1 MDYICDNAG
10 FELFTDLLLL
20 AYMVDNNLAHQVRL
34 HVKAIPWYISD
45 TTAPDVEWT
54 VNYLIH
60 HKDEYLSAAGRKF
73 GRLFT
78 KRKIVIATLS
88 YFWTGPQPYFV
99 MVDVDL
105 ELYRQLTTS
114 RLAIF
119 KGDLNYRK
127 LMGDF
132 IWDSAEEFIT
142 CLRGFR
148 PTNICAIRTVKCEV
162 ICGLPEGKAD
172 SLLRRDPMWMISG
185 CYGLIQYTDSLKCSC
200 GLATSKGRS
209 ALFQAMD
216 FEEGASLS
224 P

>member
-1 MDYICDNAG
+1 MILHPAEFSQKNANLSIRIFSNLSSLLKKKNRPSERKVIVDYICDNAG

-119 KGDLNYRK
+119 KG
-127 LMGDF
+127 
-132 IWDSAEEFIT
+132 
-142 CLRGFR
+142 
-148 PTNICAIRTVKCEV
+148 
-162 ICGLPEGKAD
+162 
-172 SLLRRDPMWMISG
+172 ISTTG
-185 CYGLIQYTDSLKCSC
+185 S
-200 GLATSKGRS
+200 
-209 ALFQAMD
+209 
-216 FEEGASLS
+216 
-224 P
+224 